1 MIEKEHRT
9 QKVGGGLKMG
19 PGHFLGLFTQRTIL
33 GPFENAMFARPPFC
47 PKSVCFLFFSRRPNY
62 ESVSRPRI
70 LMTVIFIL

>member
-47 PKSVCFLFFSRRPNY
+47 PKSVCFLFFPVVQTTNLFQGL
-62 ESVSRPRI
+62 EF
-70 LMTVIFIL
+70 L